1 MELNIEITT
10 VDDTYTVTTTPWV
23 IMLWERKYKAKVSN
37 LANGVGAE
45 DLLFMGWEASKMAGR
60 PVPIS
65 FDGFAQSVINI
76 TVVDGD
82 TARPT
87 HAAPSAG

>member
-1 MELNIEITT
+1 MELNIEVTLE
-10 VDDTYTVTTTPWV
+10 DDTYTVTTTPWV
-23 IMLWERKYKAKVSN
+23 VMMWERKYKAKVSN

-45 DLLFMGWEASKMAGR
+45 DLLYMAWEASKKAGLT
-60 PVPIS
+60 VPIN
-65 FDGFAQSVINI
+65 FDAYAQSVINI

-87 HAAPSAG
+87 NAAPSAG